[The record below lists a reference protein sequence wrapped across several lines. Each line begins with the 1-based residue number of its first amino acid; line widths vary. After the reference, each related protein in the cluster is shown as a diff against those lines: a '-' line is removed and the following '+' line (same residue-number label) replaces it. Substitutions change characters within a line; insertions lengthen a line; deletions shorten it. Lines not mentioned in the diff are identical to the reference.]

1 MGIIETIS
9 SVIIGLRIPL
19 GTASGISFIFTT
31 ILLFSPKELLYKLSI
46 QNFLNTYNETI
57 SLVWLISLSVLIFY
71 IICFTK
77 DTIASI
83 LHKRNQIKTLKS
95 LTNKQK
101 QIVLQAYQNG
111 GEIRLPF
118 DNAQANFLMK
128 AHILHAPQTSYVE
141 STDNFSINY
150 YLSQWVIE
158 YIENDY
164 EF

>member
-9 SVIIGLRIPL
+9 SIIIGLRIPL
-19 GTASGISFIFTT
+19 GTVSGISFIFTT
-31 ILLFSPKELLYKLSI
+31 ILLLSPEKLLYMLSI
-46 QNFLNTYNETI
+46 YNFSNTHKETI
-57 SLVWLISLSVLIFY
+57 GLIWLISISVLVFY
-71 IICFTK
+71 IICLTK
-77 DTIASI
+77 DAILSI
-83 LHKRNQIKTLKS
+83 LYKKNKIKILKS

-101 QIVLQAYQNG
+101 LVVLQAYQNG

-128 AHILHAPQTSYVE
+128 AHILQAPQTSYVE

-150 YLSQWVIE
+150 YLLPWVIE
-158 YIENDY
+158 YIEKGN